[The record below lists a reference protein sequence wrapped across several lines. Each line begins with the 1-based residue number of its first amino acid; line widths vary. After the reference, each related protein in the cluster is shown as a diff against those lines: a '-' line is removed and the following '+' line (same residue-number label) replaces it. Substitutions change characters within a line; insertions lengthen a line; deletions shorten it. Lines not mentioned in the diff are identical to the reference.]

1 MMLLRPPGAWSF
13 IPWSLRADLGWGGS
27 VHDPS
32 EVMCKTL
39 GVCDVGRGCWGECPS
54 FILYSQIGYWPRRVK
69 NHCSTYSFY
78 TKTSPHCLSLQ
89 PEGEARVRLACRG
102 GLPSLGPAGE
112 VRGP

>member
-39 GVCDVGRGCWGECPS
+39 GVCDVGRGVLGRMS
-54 FILYSQIGYWPRRVK
+54 FVYPVFP
-69 NHCSTYSFY
+69 N
-78 TKTSPHCLSLQ
+78 
-89 PEGEARVRLACRG
+89 RLLAPKG
-102 GLPSLGPAGE
+102 
-112 VRGP
+112 